1 MIRIGTVGTSM
12 ITRAFVAAAR
22 TVAGIDVTVVHS
34 REAARAA
41 EFAASLGV
49 PGSTAD
55 LAGLLGS
62 GEVDALYVGSPNG
75 AHEAQVRQALAAGR
89 HVLVEKPAVP
99 TAAAFADLLQLA
111 GDHGVVLFEGMRAA
125 YDPGLAAV
133 ADLLPRLGR
142 IRRVSLGLSQRS
154 SRYDDVLAGRRVNI
168 FDPALAGGALNDL
181 GSYCA
186 SVLVHLFGEP
196 DRVLAAGIELDGGAD
211 GAGAALVSYPGMV
224 ADLSWSKITSAF
236 RPSQVEGELATLE
249 LDHVAAPRRLRLRTV
264 AGELEEFD
272 LPQPCDAIGPL
283 GNIAHEVVRFVELV
297 GGADPAPDQART
309 LAALRLLDG
318 IRAAQAQ
325 PGVAV

>member
-22 TVAGIDVTVVHS
+22 TVPGIEVTVVHS
-34 REAARAA
+34 RDADRAA

-55 LAGLLGS
+55 LAGLLAS
-62 GEVDALYVGSPNG
+62 GAVDALYVGSPNG
-75 AHEAQVRQALAAGR
+75 AHEAQVRQALEAGR

-99 TAAAFADLLQLA
+99 TAAAFAGLLALA
-111 GDHGVVLFEGMRAA
+111 RYRGVVLFEGMRAA
-125 YDPGLAAV
+125 YDPGMAAV
-133 ADLLPRLGR
+133 AGLLPRLGR
-142 IRRVSLGLSQRS
+142 VRRVSLGYSQRS

-186 SVLVHLFGEP
+186 SVLVQLFGEP
-196 DRVLAAGIELDGGAD
+196 DRVLAAGIDLAGGAD
-211 GAGAALVSYPGMV
+211 GAGAALVGYPGML
-224 ADLSWSKITSAF
+224 ADLSWSKITGST

-249 LDHVAAPRRLRLRTV
+249 IDRITAPRHLSLRSI
-264 AGELEEFD
+264 GGQLEEFD
-272 LPQPCDAIGPL
+272 LPQACDAIGPL

-318 IRAAQAQ
+318 IRAAQAL
-325 PGVAV
+325 PGIAV